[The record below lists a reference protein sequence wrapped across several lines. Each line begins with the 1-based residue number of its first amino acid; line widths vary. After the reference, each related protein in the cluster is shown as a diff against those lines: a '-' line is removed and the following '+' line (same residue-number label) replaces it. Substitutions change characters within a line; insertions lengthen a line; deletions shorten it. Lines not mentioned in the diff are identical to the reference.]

1 MIHAASVGVVLSL
14 LTHPG
19 GPPDDLSEPTR
30 EALIAAVTAAEPPG
44 GAPSTLPAQAIALD
58 AALDAALDGALD
70 GAPTPLSPAEI
81 TLLREWLRR
90 LSTPDSTPRS

>member
-58 AALDAALDGALD
+58 AALDGALD